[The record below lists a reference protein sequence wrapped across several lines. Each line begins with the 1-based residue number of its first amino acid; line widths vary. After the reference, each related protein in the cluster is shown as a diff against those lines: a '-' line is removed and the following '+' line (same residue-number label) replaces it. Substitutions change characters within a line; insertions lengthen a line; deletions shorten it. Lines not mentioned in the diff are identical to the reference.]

1 MTFASPIAMLAAGAV
16 FVLALVVAGMRRPAM
31 PRSALLLLLLGMLLL
46 TIACG
51 RPRVKWPEPRRV
63 AVLVDQSASTRTAG
77 YRDQSALQ
85 QRIAQLIGDTPHE
98 IIPFSS
104 AAADSTSLLLPSPLP
119 DAVLLFSDG
128 QFVVPQSTMA
138 PTFPVVDAQLER
150 PADASVRRM
159 ELRDDDRV
167 AIAISNNGNERQL
180 QAAATTLPAPPGAQV
195 LAAPLAPDAQS
206 LTASLNPGDAWPE
219 NDALTL
225 QRPPPAS
232 LERWWVGAA
241 APQGWRVFDASDLP
255 TNAAAYLAAS
265 AVVLNNIPADAL
277 PQTQQECLAQYPRAL
292 GGGLV
297 LLGGDR
303 AFGAGGYLGTPLEQV
318 SPLSVAAPEPQ
329 RHWILLIDASGS
341 MAAELQPGFTRF
353 NRAALSMTQLLGNLP
368 PNDLVSIASFSTD
381 LTWWV
386 EGQTVEAAR
395 KLPLPPT
402 GIRPRG
408 ATNLEPVLDAVTM
421 RWVTLSRLEVIVASD
436 ADATFEDAAGLTAR
450 LRARQARVSL
460 LATADPS
467 RSPVLRIVALTG
479 GNVATELNPLLWAEA
494 AKKLA
499 RAALPN
505 RVEQIPVRIS
515 FADKLQSLAPREVS
529 LWNRT
534 WLKKD
539 ATALASAGAD
549 ASQTP
554 MAAIWRVGAGA
565 VAAAAFAPTAEEA
578 QALVGLVQRPPRDPR
593 FAVAHEIGEALQ
605 ISVTAADGQQPLN
618 EQALILALS
627 DLSSAT
633 PRLTNYPIPQTAPG
647 RYEAA
652 LPAPRFPALATVR
665 LGETVID
672 RFAVAGRYPAEFDA
686 IGNNRDTMQALA
698 SATGG
703 RVIEPTQTSPIDF
716 AWPIRIISL
725 MPWLAL
731 AGAALLGLGLA
742 RWKAKPAA
750 R

>member
-1 MTFASPIAMLAAGAV
+1 MSFASPIAMLVAGAV

-31 PRSALLLLLLGMLLL
+31 PRSALLLLVLGMLLL
-46 TIACG
+46 AIACG
-51 RPRVKWPEPRRV
+51 RPLLKWPEPKRV

-77 YRDQSALQ
+77 YRDESALQ

-98 IIPFSS
+98 IIPFSN
-104 AAADSTSLLLPSPLP
+104 AAADSTSLLLPSPMP

-128 QFVVPQSTMA
+128 QFVIPQSTMA
-138 PTFPVVDAQLER
+138 PTYPVLDAQLER
-150 PADASVRRM
+150 PPDAAVRRM
-159 ELRDDDRV
+159 ELRGDRV
-167 AIAISNNGNERQL
+167 AIAISNNGGERQL

-241 APQGWRVFDASDLP
+241 APQGWRALNPADLP
-255 TNAAAYLAAS
+255 ADAAAYLAAS
-265 AVVLNNIPADAL
+265 AIVLNNIPADAL
-277 PQTQQECLAQYPRAL
+277 TQTQQERLAQYPRDL

-303 AFGAGGYLGTPLEQV
+303 AFGAGGYLATPLEQV
-318 SPLSVAAPEPQ
+318 SPLSLASPEPQ

-386 EGQTVEAAR
+386 EGQTVETAR

-499 RAALPN
+499 RAAIPN
-505 RVEQIPVRIS
+505 RIERIPITVS
-515 FADKLQSLAPREVS
+515 FSDKLQSLAPREVG

-539 ATALASAGAD
+539 ATTLASAGAD

-554 MAAIWRVGAGA
+554 MAALWRVGAGA
-565 VAAAAFAPTAEEA
+565 VAAAGFAPTAEEA
-578 QALVGLVQRPPRDPR
+578 QALVNLVQRPPRDPR
-593 FAVAHEIGEALQ
+593 FAVSYQIGPALQ

-618 EQALILALS
+618 EQRLTLALS
-627 DLSSAT
+627 DLSSAA
-633 PRLTNYPIPQTAPG
+633 PRLTNYSVPQTAPG
-647 RYEAA
+647 HYEAA
-652 LPAPRFPALATVR
+652 AAAPRLPALATVR
-665 LGETVID
+665 VGQTVID
-672 RFAVAGRYPAEFDA
+672 RFAVAGRYPAEFDG

-703 RVIEPTQTSPIDF
+703 RVIEPAQTSRIDF
-716 AWPIRIISL
+716 AWSVRTISL
-725 MPWLAL
+725 MPWLAV
-731 AGAALLGLGLA
+731 AGAASLGLGLA
-742 RWKAKPAA
+742 RWKAKPPA